1 VTPPTENPIPLVRLI
16 WATPNGE
23 DLLTYIAKVS
33 NPAKQDEPA
42 PRLIRY
48 LMEHG
53 HWSPFEMVN
62 VCFEVNTTRDIGRQF
77 LRHWTMR
84 PQEFSQRY
92 QDVTLLG
99 DPVYRE
105 ARTQHPTNRQAS
117 IPSDDLELQ
126 TWWDQAQGRVWGLA
140 VETYRQALEKGIAK
154 EVARVVMPEGMTRSK
169 LYFNAPLRTILHM
182 VPVRSK
188 AHGAQDEAVEIAK
201 AIAGLVKD
209 EFPNTFAAWK
219 EFVLKGVDVE

>member
-1 VTPPTENPIPLVRLI
+1 MPSEKKPLVRLI

-23 DLLTYIAKVS
+23 QLLTYIAKVS
-33 NPAKQDEPA
+33 NPARQDDPA

-92 QDVTLLG
+92 QDVTVLG
-99 DPVYRE
+99 EPIFRD
-105 ARTQHPTNRQAS
+105 ARMQHPTNRQAS
-117 IPSDDLELQ
+117 VPCTDPELQ
-126 TWWDQAQGRVWGLA
+126 TWWDHAQGQVWGLA
-140 VETYRQALEKGIAK
+140 VETYRQALAKGISK
-154 EVARVVMPEGMTRSK
+154 EVARVVMPEGMTPST

-188 AHGAQDEAVEIAK
+188 AHGAQDEAVEVAK
-201 AIAGLVKD
+201 AVAGLVKD
-209 EFPNTFAAWK
+209 EFPDTFAAWK
-219 EFVLKGVDVE
+219 EFVLQGVDVE

>member
-1 VTPPTENPIPLVRLI
+1 MPPTENPIPLVRLI

-140 VETYRQALEKGIAK
+140 VETYRQALEKGVAK

>member
-1 VTPPTENPIPLVRLI
+1 MPAETKPLVRLI

-23 DLLTYIAKVS
+23 QLLSYIAKVS
-33 NPAKQDEPA
+33 NPARQDDPA

-92 QDVTLLG
+92 QDVTVLG
-99 DPVYRE
+99 EPTFRD
-105 ARTQHPTNRQAS
+105 ARMQHPTNRQAS
-117 IPSDDLELQ
+117 IPCTDPELQ
-126 TWWDQAQGRVWGLA
+126 TWWDHAQGQVWGLA
-140 VETYRQALEKGIAK
+140 VETYRQALARGISK
-154 EVARVVMPEGMTRSK
+154 EVARVVMPEGMTPST

-188 AHGAQDEAVEIAK
+188 AHGAQDEAVEVAK
-201 AIAGLVKD
+201 AVAGLVKD
-209 EFPNTFAAWK
+209 EFPDTFAAWK
-219 EFVLKGVDVE
+219 EFVLQGIDVE

>member
-1 VTPPTENPIPLVRLI
+1 MKDSPVKLI
-16 WATPNGE
+16 WSTPNGE

-62 VCFEVNTTRDIGRQF
+62 LCFEMNTTRDIGRQF
-77 LRHWTMR
+77 LRHWSMR

-92 QDVTLLG
+92 QDVTVLG
-99 DPVYRE
+99 EPVYRE
-105 ARTQHPTNRQAS
+105 ARTQHPKNRQMS
-117 IPSDDLELQ
+117 VPSTDPELRS
-126 TWWDQAQGRVWGLA
+126 WWDHAQKQVWRMV
-140 VETYRQALEKGIAK
+140 VETYREALERGIAK
-154 EVARVVMPEGMTRSK
+154 EVARVVMPEGMTRSR

-182 VPVRSK
+182 VPTRSN
-188 AHGAQDEAVEIAK
+188 HGGAQPEAVEIAQ
-201 AIAGLVKD
+201 AIAELVKVEMPHTYEAWH
-209 EFPNTFAAWK
+209 EFILARLDA
-219 EFVLKGVDVE
+219 E

>member
-1 VTPPTENPIPLVRLI
+1 MPPTENPIPLVRLI

-219 EFVLKGVDVE
+219 EFVLKGVDV

>member
-1 VTPPTENPIPLVRLI
+1 MPDKPPPVRLI

-23 DLLTYIAKVS
+23 ELLTYIAKVS

-42 PRLIRY
+42 PHLIRY

-62 VCFEVNTTRDIGRQF
+62 LCFELNTTRDIGRQF

-92 QDVTLLG
+92 QDVTVLG
-99 DPVYRE
+99 DPVFRD
-105 ARTQHPTNRQAS
+105 ARMQHPDNRQAS
-117 IPSDDLELQ
+117 LPCDDPDLQ

-154 EVARVVMPEGMTRSK
+154 EVARVVMPEGMTPSK
-169 LYFNAPLRTILHM
+169 LYFNAPLRTVLHM

-188 AHGAQDEAVEIAK
+188 KGGAQDEAVEIAK
-201 AIAGLVKD
+201 AVAGLVKD
-209 EFPNTFAAWK
+209 EFPDTYAAWQ
-219 EFVLKGVDVE
+219 EFVMAGVDAE

>member
-1 VTPPTENPIPLVRLI
+1 MPPTENPTPLVRLI

-99 DPVYRE
+99 EPVFRE

-117 IPSDDLELQ
+117 IPSNDLELQ

-209 EFPNTFAAWK
+209 EFPDTFAAWK